1 MQRKLE
7 LDKHRVS
14 LEVFDFN
21 ARAIRAYEKVGFRQ
35 EGRMRDALWWDGAPH
50 DTLLMAVLA
59 TDWKG
64 YTSDD
69 VIG

>member
-1 MQRKLE
+1 
-7 LDKHRVS
+7 
-14 LEVFDFN
+14 
-21 ARAIRAYEKVGFRQ
+21 
-35 EGRMRDALWWDGAPH
+35 MRDALWCDGAPH

>member
-1 MQRKLE
+1 
-7 LDKHRVS
+7 
-14 LEVFDFN
+14 VFDFN
-21 ARAIRAYEKVGFRQ
+21 ARAIRAYEKVEFRQ